1 MTVDRMSP
9 LDATFLHVED
19 AVTHMHIGSVL
30 MFEGP
35 APAYDEL
42 LAAVVGKL
50 PLLPRYRQVVRFVPL
65 QLGRPVWADDEHF
78 NVEYHVRHTAL
89 PPPGGEVEL
98 RRLVGRV
105 MSQQLDRSKPL
116 WELWMVEGLDEGR
129 WAVLSKTHHCM
140 VDGVSGTE
148 LVTVLLDMTPDTAP
162 PAPEP
167 WQPGAPPSSLGL
179 AADALATLAR
189 SPYEQVRAARAATR
203 VPRQAVAQLRE
214 LGRGVAAMSAVARPG
229 PVSSLNGPIGPH
241 RRYAWASTT
250 VDDIRQVRKAFGGT
264 FNDVV
269 LAAITAGFRQ
279 LLESRGEHIDRVVRT
294 LVPVSVRSRDPS
306 GRAVGDGRYDNQ
318 VSAMIAELPVGIA
331 DPVDRLHAVSAQLAD
346 LKESRQA
353 LAGEALT
360 SLSGFAPSMLLA
372 LGARIAT
379 KTAQRNVNTVTT
391 NVPGP
396 QLPLYLAGRRM
407 LTAYPYVPLAAQCR
421 IGVAIFSYDGEVNFG
436 VTGDYDAVPDIDVL
450 SRAIRQGMDDLVGRA
465 TDPSR

>member
-436 VTGDYDAVPDIDVL
+436 LTGDYDAVPDIDVL
-450 SRAIRQGMDDLVGRA
+450 SRAIRQGMDDLLGLA

>member
-1 MTVDRMSP
+1 
-9 LDATFLHVED
+9 
-19 AVTHMHIGSVL
+19 
-30 MFEGP
+30 
-35 APAYDEL
+35 
-42 LAAVVGKL
+42 
-50 PLLPRYRQVVRFVPL
+50 
-65 QLGRPVWADDEHF
+65 
-78 NVEYHVRHTAL
+78 
-89 PPPGGEVEL
+89 
-98 RRLVGRV
+98 

-148 LVTVLLDMTPDTAP
+148 LVTVLLDVSPETTP

-167 WQPGAPPSSLGL
+167 WRPAGSPSSLGL

-189 SPYEQVRAARAATR
+189 SPYEQFRAARAATR
-203 VPRQAVAQLRE
+203 VPRHAVAQLRE
-214 LGRGVAAMSAVARPG
+214 LGRGMAAMSSVVRPA

-269 LAAITAGFRQ
+269 LAATTAGFRQ
-279 LLESRGEHIDRVVRT
+279 LLESRGEQVDRVVRT
-294 LVPVSVRSRDPS
+294 LVPVSVRGRDTS

-331 DPVDRLHAVSAQLAD
+331 DPVECLRAVSAQLAD
-346 LKESRQA
+346 LKDSRQA

-396 QLPLYLAGRRM
+396 QLPLYLVGRRM
-407 LTAYPYVPLAAQCR
+407 MTAYPYVPLAAQCR
-421 IGVAIFSYDGEVNFG
+421 IGVAIFSYDGQVNFG
-436 VTGDYDAVPDIDVL
+436 VTGDYDSVPDIAVL
-450 SRAIRQGMDDLVGRA
+450 SRAIVQGMDDLVGRA
-465 TDPSR
+465 ADASE